1 MASPFRTFR
10 KNQKLW
16 MAGITIMAI
25 VAFVFLGGPMI
36 GMNRMG
42 VREPTAIQ
50 TKFGSLNQS
59 QINSLREQRRLLHQF
74 VDLLGAESRQR

>member
-10 KNQKLW
+10 KNQKVW

-25 VAFVFLGGPMI
+25 VAFVFLGGPMLS
-36 GMNRMG
+36 MNRLG
-42 VREPTAIQ
+42 SREPAAIQ

-59 QINSLREQRRLLHQF
+59 QINSLRDQRKLLHQF
-74 VDLLGAESRQR
+74 VDLLRESRQQ